1 MHPDNGPPNGDFAAY
16 VESLNR
22 ARQASNPSSIPS
34 SRPTSNS
41 EASML
46 AASTVSNEAESGE
59 ADSTAATLRREL
71 GPLLR
76 FTIIAFLL
84 LGMASALGS
93 PYSTMARIAA
103 LVIAVYVI
111 RRAMTRTADIRARLR
126 DRVKNARR

>member
-1 MHPDNGPPNGDFAAY
+1 
-16 VESLNR
+16 
-22 ARQASNPSSIPS
+22 
-34 SRPTSNS
+34 
-41 EASML
+41 ML